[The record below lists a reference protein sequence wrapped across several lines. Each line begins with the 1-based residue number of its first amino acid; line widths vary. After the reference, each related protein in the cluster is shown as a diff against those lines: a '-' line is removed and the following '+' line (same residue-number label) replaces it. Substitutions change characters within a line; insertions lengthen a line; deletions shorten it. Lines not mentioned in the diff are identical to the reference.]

1 MTRVGIVTGAGRGIG
16 AACAARMVGKVEV
29 MVLADQDGDAA
40 AEVAGQLATS
50 DTRCQAVSADI
61 SDASAVARLAGV
73 AADYGT
79 LALVAHVAGI
89 SPTMAT
95 WDRMLSVDLVG
106 TALMVDAVRPL
117 VVEGSAVVCVASM
130 AAQLVASQA
139 DPAIDRIIDQPLA
152 PTLLDEYA
160 AALGPAGEDPGMA
173 YAWAKRGVRRLV
185 EREASAFGSVG
196 ARICS
201 VSPGNIDTPM
211 GRQEFEGQPAMQLL
225 DSMAPLGRSGHA
237 DEIAAVIDFLLS
249 DQASFVTGTDVL
261 VDGGVCAAVG
271 QMT

>member
-16 AACAARMVGKVEV
+16 AACAARMVGKVDV
-29 MVLADQDGDAA
+29 VVLADLDGDAA
-40 AEVAGQLATS
+40 AEVAGQLTTS
-50 DTRCQAVSADI
+50 DARCEAVGVDI
-61 SDASAVARLAGV
+61 SDAAAVARLAGI
-73 AADYGT
+73 AADHGT
-79 LALVAHVAGI
+79 LAMVAHVAGI

-106 TALMVDAVRPL
+106 TALIVDAVRPL
-117 VVEGSAVVCVASM
+117 AVAGSAVVCVASM
-130 AAQLVASQA
+130 AAQLIASQA
-139 DPAIDRIIDQPLA
+139 DPAIDRIIDLPLA
-152 PTLLDEYA
+152 PTLLDDYM

-201 VSPGNIDTPM
+201 VSPGNVDTPM
-211 GRQEFEGQPAMQLL
+211 GRQEFEGQPAMRQL
-225 DSMAPLGRSGHA
+225 DSLAPLGRSGRA
-237 DEIAAVIDFLLS
+237 DEIAMVIDFLLS
-249 DQASFVTGTDVL
+249 DRASFMTGTDVL
-261 VDGGVCAAVG
+261 VDGGVCAAVA

>member
-1 MTRVGIVTGAGRGIG
+1 MTRVGMVTGAGRGIG
-16 AACAARMVGKVEV
+16 AACAARMAGRVD
-29 MVLADQDGDAA
+29 VLVLTDLDGDAV
-40 AEVAGQLATS
+40 AEVAGQLANS
-50 DTRCQAVSADI
+50 DTRCEVVGADI
-61 SDASAVARLAGV
+61 SDATAVARLVGV
-73 AADYGT
+73 AGDLGT
-79 LALVAHVAGI
+79 LAMVAHVAGI

-106 TALMVDAVRPL
+106 TALIVDAIRPL
-117 VVEGSAVVCVASM
+117 VAEGSAVVCVASM
-130 AAQLVASQA
+130 AAQLVASHA

-152 PTLLDEYA
+152 PTLLDDYV

-185 EREASAFGSVG
+185 EREASSFGSVG

-211 GRQEFEGQPAMQLL
+211 GRQEFEGQPAMRQLE
-225 DSMAPLGRSGHA
+225 SIAPLGRSGQA
-237 DEIAAVIDFLLS
+237 DEIAVVVDFLLS

-261 VDGGVCAAVG
+261 VDGGVCAAVA
-271 QMT
+271 QMG